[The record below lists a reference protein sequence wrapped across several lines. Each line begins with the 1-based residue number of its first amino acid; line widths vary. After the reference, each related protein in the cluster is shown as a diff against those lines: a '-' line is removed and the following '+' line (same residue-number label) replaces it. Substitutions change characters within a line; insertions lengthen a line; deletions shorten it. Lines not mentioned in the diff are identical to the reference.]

1 MSLGNHVLQHEEGLY
16 TTQCPSVPI
25 PTHDDP
31 HPSPP
36 PLNPHSSHF
45 FFGLPYQI
53 FRGNGSHRHALSQL
67 LTVPADSVYTL
78 HTPFLWYQGMCIHPP
93 AQGQVCALDGCIAHL
108 PTQDLLL
115 KFSCTVSNM
124 SNLFFTASSW
134 VSVKAVFKSFGSIN
148 ISALT
153 QSYDFH
159 FHSKFLSV
167 EPILPIFIFSRP
179 KSLIFGLSSHHS

>member
-1 MSLGNHVLQHEEGLY
+1 MRKVC
-16 TTQCPSVPI
+16 TPPSVPVSQC
-25 PTHDDP
+25 PDSHSWWS
-31 HPSPP
+31 SPFP
-36 PLNPHSSHF
+36 ATFKSSLFSF
-45 FFGLPYQI
+45 FCGLSHQI

-78 HTPFLWYQGMCIHPP
+78 HTPFLQYQGMCIHPP